1 MALKVSYLSE
11 PQLPAY
17 KMTAG
22 EDKLANLSD
31 VLGTGLAP
39 NKRPREMSTAIIII
53 SSITQP
59 DGFPPLTGEETKA
72 WGGEGSCRGHQE
84 VQYQSAH

>member
-1 MALKVSYLSE
+1 
-11 PQLPAY
+11 
-17 KMTAG
+17 
-22 EDKLANLSD
+22 
-31 VLGTGLAP
+31 
-39 NKRPREMSTAIIII
+39 MSTAIIII

-59 DGFPPLTGEETKA
+59 DGFPPLTAEETKA